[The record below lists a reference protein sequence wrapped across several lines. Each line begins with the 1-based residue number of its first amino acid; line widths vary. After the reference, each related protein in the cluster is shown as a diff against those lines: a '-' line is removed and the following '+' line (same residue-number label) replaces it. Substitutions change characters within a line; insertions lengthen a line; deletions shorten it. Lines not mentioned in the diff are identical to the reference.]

1 MTTMEFQYELISLQK
16 KLMFFAFRLTSDME
30 HAKDLLQET
39 NLKALNYRDKFAN
52 NTSLYA
58 WTFTIM
64 KNTFINEYRYN
75 LNHNNVSR
83 LNDETIYALQIKSDK
98 SNNPDSVYMAK
109 EIEDLINSLEYNLK
123 ITFKMFLEGYKYIEI
138 AENLGVRVGTV
149 KSRIF
154 LARKKLMAKM
164 NGDFKQLVIGSPES
178 KLNLENCSF

>member
-64 KNTFINEYRYN
+64 KNTFINDYRYN
-75 LNHNNVSR
+75 LKHSNITR
-83 LNDETIYALQIKSDK
+83 LHDITFYALQISADK
-98 SNNPDSVYMAK
+98 TNNPDSIYLTK
-109 EIEDLINSLEYNLK
+109 ELEIIINTLESNLR
-123 ITFKMFLEGYKYIEI
+123 ITFNMFIVGFKYTEI

-154 LARKKLMAKM
+154 LARKKLMAKL
-164 NGDFKQLVIGSPES
+164 NES
-178 KLNLENCSF
+178 NIAQV

>member
-39 NLKALNYRDKFAN
+39 NLKALNYRDKFVN

-64 KNTFINEYRYN
+64 KNTFINKYRYN
-75 LNHNNVSR
+75 LNRINLSKIY
-83 LNDETIYALQIKSDK
+83 DGTFYALQISADK
-98 SNNPDSVYMAK
+98 TNNPDSVYMAK
-109 EIEDLINSLEYNLK
+109 EIENLINSLEDNLK
-123 ITFKMFLEGYKYIEI
+123 ITFKMFIEGYKYAEI
-138 AENLGVRVGTV
+138 AENLDVKVGTV

-154 LARKKLMAKM
+154 LARKKLMARM
-164 NGDFKQLVIGSPES
+164 NGDFKQLAIGSSE
-178 KLNLENCSF
+178 

>member
-1 MTTMEFQYELISLQK
+1 MTTIEFQYELISLQK

-75 LNHNNVSR
+75 LLHNNVSK
-83 LNDETIYALQIKSDK
+83 LHDGTSYVLQFIDK
-98 SNNPDSVYMAK
+98 TNNPDTTYMTK
-109 EIEDLINSLEYNLK
+109 EIEGLINSLEYNLK
-123 ITFKMFLEGYKYIEI
+123 ITFNMFIEGYKYIEI
-138 AENLGVRVGTV
+138 AEHLGVKVGTV

-154 LARKKLMAKM
+154 LARKKLMARM
-164 NGDFKQLVIGSPES
+164 NGDFIQLANGTSEC
-178 KLNLENCSF
+178 KL